1 MNNPAHKKMFDFYKG
16 CFNVKSGEIYETQW
30 HCKLFRG
37 ANEEEITMD
46 DLSDDQKMQIE
57 LGIATF
63 DEITKDMRGSKI
75 GNRISEI
82 RLIRPTNKYEGEM
95 KVLTEY
101 TEDDLFITETKDE
114 SWDEVLNK
122 EEGSSTTFEEA
133 EIFG

>member
-1 MNNPAHKKMFDFYKG
+1 
-16 CFNVKSGEIYETQW
+16 
-30 HCKLFRG
+30 
-37 ANEEEITMD
+37 
-46 DLSDDQKMQIE
+46 
-57 LGIATF
+57 
-63 DEITKDMRGSKI
+63 MRGSKI